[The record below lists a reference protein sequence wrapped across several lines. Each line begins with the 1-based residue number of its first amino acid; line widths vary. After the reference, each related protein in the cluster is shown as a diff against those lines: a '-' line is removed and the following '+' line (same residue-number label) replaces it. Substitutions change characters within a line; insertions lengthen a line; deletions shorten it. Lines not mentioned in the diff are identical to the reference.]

1 MFTQFTAC
9 VSHDIC
15 AKLARNLGAWST
27 HFRKEIWGAWLRNS
41 RSPQHTGILAYIT
54 GILAYQ
60 SIYSWEQVVLS
71 RYIKLG
77 LQPMAGQ
84 RSPGAPAGRDRR
96 AGHPRSGHM
105 KVG

>member
-41 RSPQHTGILAYIT
+41 RSPQA
-54 GILAYQ
+54 
-60 SIYSWEQVVLS
+60 
-71 RYIKLG
+71 
-77 LQPMAGQ
+77 AG
-84 RSPGAPAGRDRR
+84 
-96 AGHPRSGHM
+96 AGHGAGLEGLARLQDSGADRHVRGVVTRVLV
-105 KVG
+105 KHFVL